1 MPERV
6 VTMVLGPLDIRIEH
20 VGVGVEGAK
29 PHEAVFTA
37 TVKIDYDELEF
48 SFIVPS
54 TLTDRDLIIF
64 VLGWLLEARD
74 MEDEDFVK
82 QVFGP
87 EPDPAIEEVLAEK
100 ANETVAFA
108 RKWGMEIQE
117 ATRRFGPEVRDR
129 MMGAAQK
136 RAPRRKHG

>member
-6 VTMVLGPLDIRIEH
+6 VKMELGPVDIRIEQ

-64 VLGWLLEARD
+64 VLGWLAEARD
-74 MEDEDFVK
+74 MEDGDFVK
-82 QVFGP
+82 QMLGP
-87 EPDPAIEEVLAEK
+87 KPDPAIEDALVEK
-100 ANETVAFA
+100 ANETIVFA
-108 RKWGMEIQE
+108 KKWGMEIQE
-117 ATRRFGPEVRDR
+117 ASRRFGPEIRDR
-129 MMGAAQK
+129 MMGAARK
-136 RAPRRKHG
+136 SARRRKQW